1 MGVELGPCQRVTW
14 SNPYCNC
21 CGRLNLPPASLNA
34 ADLPCVWRKISFER
48 AQVTLSS
55 LAPDGLRRNPGTPP
69 KAVARVDFIIVSSTI
84 VKIMAAGY
92 TSLDCRHS
100 EPNFNTE
107 L

>member
-1 MGVELGPCQRVTW
+1 MGVELGPCRQVILVK
-14 SNPYCNC
+14 SLLCNS
-21 CGRLNLPPASLNA
+21 CGRLNLPLAGLNA
-34 ADLPCVWRKISFER
+34 ADLSCVWRKISFKR

-55 LAPDGLRRNPGTPP
+55 LAPDGRHTTT
-69 KAVARVDFIIVSSTI
+69 RVVVRADFIIVSSTI

-92 TSLDCRHS
+92 TSHDCRHS